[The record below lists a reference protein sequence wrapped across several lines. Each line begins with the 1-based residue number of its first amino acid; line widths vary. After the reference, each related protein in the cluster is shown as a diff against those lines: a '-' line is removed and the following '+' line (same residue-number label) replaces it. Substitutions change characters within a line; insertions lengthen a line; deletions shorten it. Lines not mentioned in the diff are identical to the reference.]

1 MTVEKASHDHIPMR
15 AGQAQAGRRLMRT
28 AVKGALATLDR
39 ETGHP
44 YVSLVLVATEPDGT
58 PVLLLSMLARH
69 GKNLERDPRASLLL
83 DGTGDRDEPLTGDR
97 LTLSGEVIPSGSQTA
112 RRRFL
117 ARHPSAGG
125 YVDFG
130 DFSIYTLRVSSGHF
144 IGGFGRIFTI
154 EAPALLT
161 AVESARTLIDAEP
174 DIIAHMNKDHADA
187 VALYATELAGCP
199 AGDWRMCGIDPEGA
213 DLLQR
218 TKAAR
223 IDFPNRIASPA
234 EARQMLV
241 ALVQQ
246 ARSKQST
253 CT

>member
-1 MTVEKASHDHIPMR
+1 MVDESVPAPDFDGIPL
-15 AGQAQAGRRLMRT
+15 AKDLLRRIRS
-28 AVKGALATLDR
+28 GALATLDR
-39 ETGHP
+39 EGGFP
-44 YVSLVLVATEPDGT
+44 FASLVTVATDLAGAP
-58 PVLLLSMLARH
+58 LLLMSRLSEHTR
-69 GKNLERDPRASLLL
+69 NLEADPRASILLAES
-83 DGTGDRDEPLTGDR
+83 GKGDPLAHPR
-97 LTLSGEVIPSGSQTA
+97 LTVIGEVSRCTDPKV
-112 RRRFL
+112 RERFL